1 MKSSFRRPR
10 WAWLVVALL
19 LASLL
24 AGCSLTSPL
33 TTTNVI
39 IDWVDFVQF
48 NGVTYLR
55 SIENGAPLQEADIG
69 AQYAT
74 VRFKLSGNV
83 DDPSYH
89 PKDGDAAFLEP
100 GTIMYE
106 VHGYSPT
113 VRLATHVDGQ
123 IALYE
128 AKAKHSDASGGELA
142 QGFFGPQSFGVA
154 IKRVVNSAT

>member
-1 MKSSFRRPR
+1 MGSRVNVKTSFRRPR

-24 AGCSLTSPL
+24 AGCSLTSPF

-55 SIENGAPLQEADIG
+55 SVENGAPLQEADLG

-74 VRFKLSGNV
+74 VRFKLNGNV

-100 GTIMYE
+100 
-106 VHGYSPT
+106 
-113 VRLATHVDGQ
+113 
-123 IALYE
+123 
-128 AKAKHSDASGGELA
+128 
-142 QGFFGPQSFGVA
+142 
-154 IKRVVNSAT
+154 